1 MSKKLIVDLVKFCNE
16 VKEVLIK
23 NDEKDFR
30 QLKLRDRE
38 KIINRFK
45 EMFKTEYDD
54 GCIILDINHYR
65 ESLTPDL
72 HDHLVEIALSESCFT
87 LTFDRHKDTI
97 EKIDSFLKLIQEISK
112 KTITLLNCAI
122 ITSEGNYSLKKTTL
136 EEVKELI
143 EYVEIQSAI
152 GHRATA
158 EILTELLGTNV
169 PMNRIQYEQQTGEIA
184 IVFKLKS
191 RIPEGKIL
199 TREEIEQIG
208 YEFCILERTK

>member
-1 MSKKLIVDLVKFCNE
+1 MSKIINDLVKFCNE
-16 VKEVLIK
+16 VKEILIE
-23 NDEKDFR
+23 NDERDFR

-54 GCIILDINHYR
+54 GIIILDINHYR

-72 HDHLVEIALSESCFT
+72 YDYLVEIALSESCFT

-97 EKIDSFLKLIQEISK
+97 EKIDSFLKLITESPNK
-112 KTITLLNCAI
+112 KVTLLNCAI
-122 ITSEGNYSLKKTTL
+122 ITAEGSYSLKKTSL
-136 EEVKELI
+136 EEVKKLI
-143 EYVEIQSAI
+143 ENVEIQSAI
-152 GHRATA
+152 GHQATA
-158 EILTELLGTNV
+158 EILTELLKTNV
-169 PMNRIQYEQQTGEIA
+169 PMNRIQYEQQSGETA

-208 YEFCILERTK
+208 YEFCILEKTK